1 MRGIKK
7 YLVSTVLSAAA
18 LLFTGAA
25 NAMQIPQFDKMA
37 QSDKEGYSVLLVEGA
52 ADALDGH
59 GNHEQSQ
66 KLIALFSVKGDN
78 GGFYQLAKNLEAFRE
93 INKENAANPNNKDPV
108 YEVEHALFVTLKDN
122 GINIPISVLLA
133 LGKDFKPKSPPSKAK

>member
-1 MRGIKK
+1 M
-7 YLVSTVLSAAA
+7 
-18 LLFTGAA
+18 
-25 NAMQIPQFDKMA
+25 
-37 QSDKEGYSVLLVEGA
+37 LVEGA